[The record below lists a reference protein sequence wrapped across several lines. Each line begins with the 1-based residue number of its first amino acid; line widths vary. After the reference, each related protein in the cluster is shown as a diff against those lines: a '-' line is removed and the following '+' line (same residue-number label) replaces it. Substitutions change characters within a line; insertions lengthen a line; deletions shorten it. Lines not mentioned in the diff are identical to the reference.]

1 MPQANH
7 LYSSQWN
14 TKRKQKPS
22 STTRTGMASL
32 HCLLTDVYLWILNK
46 GYTAR
51 GKAERELVSSPFN
64 CEKSNYKPIV

>member
-1 MPQANH
+1 VEYEAKAKTFMNGPYRDGLTA
-7 LYSSQWN
+7 
-14 TKRKQKPS
+14 
-22 STTRTGMASL
+22 
-32 HCLLTDVYLWILNK
+32 LLTDVYLRILNK